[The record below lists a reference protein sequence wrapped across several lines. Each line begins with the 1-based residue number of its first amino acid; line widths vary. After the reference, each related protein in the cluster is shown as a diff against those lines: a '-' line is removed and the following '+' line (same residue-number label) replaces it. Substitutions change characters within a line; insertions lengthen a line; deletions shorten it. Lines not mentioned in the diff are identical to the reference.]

1 MNTNTGP
8 RAPQAGSGNRPGQMT
23 MAMRAMPQVTGPKV
37 LRIGKVQGGRVI
49 EERVVKQRT
58 HVTIGSSHTNMF
70 LASGQGVPESMRLFE
85 LVGNEYVLNL
95 TDAMTG
101 RVALPAGVTDVA
113 QARASGLAKR
123 VGAHCQLKLTEE
135 ARGKV
140 VLGDTTFLFQ
150 FVAPPP
156 IQPKPQLPLAV
167 KGGLAAQVD
176 WGFTII
182 AAFSFLFHFGFAG
195 AVNSEWFDPI
205 VDEEAETASLIQSTR
220 EHPAPPPLEDKK
232 PDVKSDDKSKSDEKG
247 KADEKTAKTNTP
259 TPKNGPA
266 PSKAEAAA
274 AAKAAAGKASEAKAD
289 ALSSQADTLA
299 LQLLGGPG
307 GEAPAVGRTLKSG
320 DTAAADHVD
329 RAATDTSSVDA
340 SGGPKLR
347 GQAGGGPTAPGAL
360 PGSNDISK
368 GGSKTTGAGTPTAAP
383 TAVEGPKVPT
393 ITSSEATTSAPNVPG
408 ADAVVAKNKW
418 RFRGCYSKALQSDP
432 DAGGTVSVTVS
443 INAEGKVTSASGS
456 GGSPPSLATCVAG
469 TFYSM
474 TFSPPDG
481 GSATFTVK
489 AVFAAKK

>member
-8 RAPQAGSGNRPGQMT
+8 RAPQAGAGHRPGQMT
-23 MAMRAMPQVTGPKV
+23 MAMRAMPQATGPKV

-49 EERVVKQRT
+49 EERVIKQRT
-58 HVTIGSSHTNMF
+58 HVTIGSSHTNLF
-70 LASGQGVPESMRLFE
+70 LASGPVVPESMRLFE
-85 LVGNEYVLNL
+85 LVGSDYVLNL

-101 RVALPAGVTDVA
+101 RVALPAGVTDVG

-123 VGAHCQLKLTEE
+123 VGAYFQLKLTEE

-176 WGFTII
+176 WNFTII

-195 AVNSEWFDPI
+195 AVNSEWFDPV
-205 VDEEAETASLIQSTR
+205 VDEDADTAALIQSTR
-220 EHPAPPPLEDKK
+220 EHPAPPPLEEKK
-232 PDVKSDDKSKSDEKG
+232 PEESANAKG
-247 KADEKTAKTNTP
+247 KADKPGDKPTQKAAPTKT
-259 TPKNGPA
+259 GPA
-266 PSKAEAAA
+266 PKVDVA
-274 AAKAAAGKASEAKAD
+274 AAKAAAAKASEAKAD
-289 ALSSQADTLA
+289 ALSNQADSLA
-299 LQLLGGPG
+299 LQLLGSPG
-307 GEAPAVGRTLKSG
+307 ASGPAVVSTLKSG
-320 DTAAADHVD
+320 DSAAADRLD
-329 RAATDTSSVDA
+329 QAAANTSGVDA
-340 SGGPKLR
+340 NGGPKLR
-347 GQAGGGPTAPGAL
+347 GQGGGGPGVPGAVPGGTDISAGGPRVGGPGGPTAP
-360 PGSNDISK
+360 
-368 GGSKTTGAGTPTAAP
+368 TGA
-383 TAVEGPKVPT
+383 VVGPKVPS
-393 ITSSEATTSAPNVPG
+393 ITQSEATTAAPNVPG

-418 RFRGCYSKALQSDP
+418 RFRGCYNKSLQTDP
-432 DAGGTVSVTVS
+432 DAGGTVSITVT

-456 GGSPPSLATCVAG
+456 GGSPPSLASCVAG

-474 TFSPPDG
+474 TFPAPDG